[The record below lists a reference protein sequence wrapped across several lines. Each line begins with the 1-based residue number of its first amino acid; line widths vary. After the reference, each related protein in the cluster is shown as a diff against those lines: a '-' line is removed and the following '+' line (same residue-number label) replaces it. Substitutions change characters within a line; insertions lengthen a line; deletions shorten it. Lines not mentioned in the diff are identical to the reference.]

1 MFSFLNCVVI
11 HMLIVQSL
19 YMMLDIFNTLNAV
32 TSIQIQSIWFWC
44 PEVINFSGLELRKI
58 TKDSIGLQC
67 FCYSCFKFYFI
78 FNWKIMP
85 ELKCFWCLRSCY
97 LGEVLFYL
105 LIEYEGQSNKVVFST
120 SPRYLLRFW
129 YIWK

>member
-58 TKDSIGLQC
+58 TKDSIGLKC

-105 LIEYEGQSNKVVFST
+105 LIEYEGHSNKVVFST
-120 SPRYLLRFW
+120 SSRYLLRFW